1 MILNK
6 NIQNFERIIK
16 FKFKNKEYLIQALVH
31 PSFIKKKKYK
41 NINLAYDF
49 ERLEFLGDRVLGIA
63 IAYLIFDKFKV
74 ANEGDLT
81 KKLSYLV
88 QKEFLYKIALEI
100 SLDKILKFSN
110 KKENTRM
117 NLSILADAVESLIG
131 SIFIDSGYNASLKF
145 IKYIWGPYLDIEASN
160 KQDPKTKLQE
170 LSQKTQKT
178 VPKYTIFKKEGPP
191 HSPIFTISLKV
202 LDLKIIKATG
212 KSKQD
217 AEKKAATIALKLIN
231 EK

>member
-1 MILNK
+1 MILKK

-16 FKFKNKEYLIQALVH
+16 FEFKNKNNLIQALVH
-31 PSFIKKKKYK
+31 PSFIKKKKFK
-41 NINLAYDF
+41 KVDLAYNF
-49 ERLEFLGDRVLGIA
+49 ERLEFLGDRVLGIS

-88 QKEFLYKIALEI
+88 QKDFLYKVSLEI
-100 SLDKILKFSN
+100 NLDKILKFSN
-110 KKENTRM
+110 IKKNTRM
-117 NLSILADAVESLIG
+117 NISILSDAVESLIG

-170 LSQKTQKT
+170 LSQKKQKT
-178 VPKYTIFKKEGPP
+178 LPKYSFFKKEGSS
-191 HSPIFTISLKV
+191 HAPIFTISLQV
-202 LDLKIIKATG
+202 LDLKVTASG
-212 KSKQD
+212 KSKQE
-217 AEKKAATIALKLIN
+217 AEKKAAIIALNLIN